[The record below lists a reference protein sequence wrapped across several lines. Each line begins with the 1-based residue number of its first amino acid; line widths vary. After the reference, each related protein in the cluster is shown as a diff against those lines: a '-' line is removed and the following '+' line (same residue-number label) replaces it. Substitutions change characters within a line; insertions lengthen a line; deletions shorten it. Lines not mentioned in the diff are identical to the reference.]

1 MAIKTTTK
9 TFCALAIFFILFGL
23 APAAFAVET
32 VNFNVDENFEANEK
46 PQVTTILV
54 KTYANLY
61 FYVEKNWWDLQVP
74 AKQQEVITTFEYLAA
89 EFQSNIYPTLTSV
102 FGSEW
107 KPGVDGDNKITLV
120 FHPMKEGVGGYFRST
135 DEYLKLQVPS
145 SNERE
150 MIFLATAYVDNMA
163 KLKVFLAH
171 EFTHLIT
178 FNQKERLRGVR
189 EEVWLDEARAEYA
202 LTALGY
208 NSVYGG
214 SNLQARARD
223 FLERPSDSL
232 VEWQGGKYD
241 YGVLNLFTHYLV
253 DHYGINM
260 LSDSL
265 TLKSSGIASI
275 NEVLAKNGYQEDFAQ
290 IFTNWTIA
298 LMVNDCAIDIAY
310 CYLDKNLS
318 NFKISPTLVFLP
330 VTGNSSLSLTNVT
343 KNWSGNWQ
351 KIIGGNGS
359 LTLKF
364 SSSAGLDFKVPY
376 IIVEKSGAYEIKRM
390 ALSEK
395 QEGQITISDFGSK
408 YSSLIVMPS
417 LQTKTKGFNGLE
429 FTYPYILNISIIG
442 PTPTE
447 DPALIERLLA
457 QIESLKQ
464 QIAALKANLPPAA
477 VAGIVSCPQLND
489 NLYAGV
495 VNKADVTCLQQFL
508 SNQGADIYPEGLVTG
523 YFGSLTRAA
532 VVRFQKRY
540 GIIQTGFVGILT
552 RAKINAIL
560 HEG

>member
-23 APAAFAVET
+23 APAAFAAET
-32 VNFNVDENFEANEK
+32 VNFNVDENFEVSEK
-46 PQVTTILV
+46 PQISTVLV

-61 FYVEKNWWDLQVP
+61 FYVEKNWWDSQVP
-74 AKQQEVITTFEYLAA
+74 AKQQEILTTFDYLAS
-89 EFQSNIYPTLTSV
+89 EFQSNIYPILTSV

-150 MIFLATAYVDNMA
+150 MIFLATAYVDNLA

-265 TLKSSGIASI
+265 TTKLSGIASI
-275 NEVLAKNGYQEDFAQ
+275 NEVLLKNGYKEDFAQ

-298 LMVNDCAIDIAY
+298 STVNDCTLDIAY
-310 CYLDKNLS
+310 CYLDKNLN
-318 NFKISPTLVFLP
+318 NFRISPTLVFLP
-330 VTGNSSLSLTNVT
+330 ITGNSSLSLTNVT

-376 IIVEKSGAYEIKRM
+376 IIVEKNGAYEIKYM

-408 YSSLIVMPS
+408 YSSLIIMPS

-429 FTYPYILNISIIG
+429 FTYPYTLNVSIG
-442 PTPTE
+442 QTPTE
-447 DPALIERLLA
+447 DPALIEQLLA

-464 QIAALKANLPPAA
+464 QILALKANMPPGA
-477 VAGIVSCPQLND
+477 VAGIVSCPQLSN
-489 NLYAGV
+489 NLYAGIA
-495 VNKADVTCLQQFL
+495 NKADVTCLQQFL
-508 SNQGADIYPEGLVTG
+508 KNQGADIYPEGLVTG

-532 VVRFQKRY
+532 VVRFQKKY

-552 RAKINAIL
+552 RAKINTIL
-560 HEG
+560 NEG